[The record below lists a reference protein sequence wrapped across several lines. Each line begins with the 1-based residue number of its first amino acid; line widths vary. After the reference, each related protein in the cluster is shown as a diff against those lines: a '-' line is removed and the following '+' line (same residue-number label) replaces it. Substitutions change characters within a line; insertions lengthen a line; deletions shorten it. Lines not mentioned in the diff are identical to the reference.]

1 MCIPICL
8 IHIYSYIHIYY
19 RWLNKQIKRV
29 LISDTRPVL
38 CLYNFQV
45 WLQFGFTIIT
55 YLFDVV
61 YATMTSDIYEHVLN
75 LIEEIFFFQ
84 RLGSYVCCYLLVS
97 FIQRRFKLF
106 IKICFI
112 SYLQIFLSSRIAKNR
127 IIIKFLPP
135 HVLYDPQHL
144 FVVVR
149 VVEYVAYRYLIYL
162 VFNLFNISLSNV
174 D

>member
-1 MCIPICL
+1 MTHDRFYVFTIFKCDC
-8 IHIYSYIHIYY
+8 
-19 RWLNKQIKRV
+19 NV
-29 LISDTRPVL
+29 
-38 CLYNFQV
+38 
-45 WLQFGFTIIT
+45 GFTIIA

-61 YATMTSDIYEHVLN
+61 YATMTSDIYVHVLN

-112 SYLQIFLSSRIAKNR
+112 SYLKIFLSSRVAKDR
-127 IIIKFLPP
+127 IIMKFLPP

-144 FVVVR
+144 FVVVQ
-149 VVEYVAYRYLIYL
+149 VVEYVACRYLIYF